1 MLLEALGTS
10 LTPYALLADRIPE
23 TVARW
28 DLEHLVL
35 IPSAQRH
42 AGGDYTGLDLLRELG
57 HHDPVFRDSH
67 LLRIAEQV
75 GLPFSTL
82 QEAALE
88 LARDNG
94 A

>member
-28 DLEHLVL
+28 DLEHLAL